1 MFSLPFHIHHMSIP
15 LALTLILIITLDV
28 TLPPPYGSLCPKV
41 NKYPKPTPI
50 TLLKKNNHWGR
61 LVVQWLGLCA
71 FTAED
76 PIPG

>member
-1 MFSLPFHIHHMSIP
+1 MSIMSIP

-28 TLPPPYGSLCPKV
+28 ALPLPYGSLCAKV
-41 NKYPKPTPI
+41 NKYPKPRPI
-50 TLLKKNNHWGR
+50 TLKKKITGNS

-76 PIPG
+76 PVPG